1 MDVMKIRSWGKVTG
15 SIGHAILYR
24 ANWKEVVFGD
34 TGAKIFFKNEGQTMK
49 TDLLDEHSR
58 KKSFPAVS

>member
-34 TGAKIFFKNEGQTMK
+34 TGAKIFLKMR
-49 TDLLDEHSR
+49 DRL
-58 KKSFPAVS
+58 